1 VLQELGVD
9 HDVVLYL
16 KNPPDRATLE
26 GIVAGLED
34 PPTALVRRDARFAK
48 LGLSEDDVATPA
60 QVVNVILRE
69 KALMQR
75 PVLTRDGRAIIGRP
89 KDRVAPFATG

>member
-16 KNPPDRATLE
+16 KNPPDRETLE
-26 GIVAGLED
+26 AIVAGLED
-34 PPTALVRRDARFAK
+34 PPTALVRRDARFGK
-48 LGLSEDDVATPA
+48 LGLTDDDVATPE
-60 QVVNVILRE
+60 QVVDVILRE

-75 PVLTRDGRAIIGRP
+75 PLLVKGDRAIIGRP
-89 KDRVAPFATG
+89 KDRVAPFANS